1 MALNVKYPD
10 KLIAGLHQSCT
21 ITTEEGRPEVKL
33 RLGDGDLA
41 HRLIFLGPP
50 KDAPESTTTTE
61 KYKISFFLPEDAMG
75 KTLQVAMRA
84 GDSTVEETK
93 EVVAE

>member
-10 KLIAGLHQSCT
+10 KLIAGLYQSCT

-33 RLGDGDLA
+33 RLGDVDLD

-61 KYKISFFLPEDAMG
+61 KYKISFLLAEDAAG
-75 KTLQVAMRA
+75 KTLEVEVRA
-84 GDSTVEETK
+84 GDSAVEDTK